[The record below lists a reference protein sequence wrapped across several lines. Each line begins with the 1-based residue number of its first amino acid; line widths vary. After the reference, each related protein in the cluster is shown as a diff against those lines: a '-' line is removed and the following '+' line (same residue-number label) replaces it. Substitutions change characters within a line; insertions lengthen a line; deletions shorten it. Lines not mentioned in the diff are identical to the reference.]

1 MFKILDGRSQFYQWD
16 LDRKLIVEDASINE
30 VHFGN
35 RTDNISL
42 VCEVYE
48 LDGMRV
54 ADVPNILLQENW
66 RINVYAYDI
75 NYTKYDAAFDV
86 VKRSKPADYV
96 YTETEIKNYDEL
108 LERVEQ
114 LENNGISDEAVAA
127 AVEKYLA
134 ANPIEIPVES
144 VNGQTGVVELTAADV
159 GALPVDTVIPD
170 TTGLATE
177 TYVDEKI
184 KNINIPEVDL
194 TGYATETYVQ
204 EQIAAIEVPDNS
216 ITLTS
221 RTTVTDAAVLAQIN
235 SIFTNGLNPAVYI
248 DGKPVVALKIYGTYI
263 YLFVFKDHTNIMD
276 AMEIKYYEIQANS
289 TRAIISSAKT
299 AKINGYATEQYVQEQ
314 IAAIEIPAEAG
325 IKHITITDATELFNL
340 EDGLYIVDNEFT
352 VNTLQGE
359 ITFSGALSVKQNY
372 LNYTFIDYNAYLVY
386 NGGNKTWDYGEYA
399 LVEDI
404 DYLQEQ
410 IDTKVT
416 QEEVDTAISEALANS
431 GFQTE
436 NQVTIKVGNILS
448 GLDYQNRSQ
457 VQTIV
462 ANADID
468 ASQVKHIKGNP
479 TNGYVLESEEYTLQ
493 ELANIFDNQ
502 FKASASILTTAQK
515 SIVDAAIQDAINNIP
530 SGGGSVEE
538 VYVGTETPTDENIKL
553 WVNPEEESSF
563 ALKSEIPDVSSFQTA
578 AQVQAAINT
587 ALSGIKTAEEGTY

>member
-16 LDRKLIVEDASINE
+16 LDRKLIVEDVSINE

-86 VKRSKPADYV
+86 VKRNKPADYV

-108 LERVEQ
+108 LERIEQ
-114 LENNGISDEAVAA
+114 LENNGISDEEVAA

-144 VNGQTGVVELTAADV
+144 VNGQTGAVELTAADV
-159 GALPVDTVIPD
+159 GALPADTVIPD

-177 TYVDEKI
+177 DYVDEKI

-216 ITLTS
+216 IALTS
-221 RTTVTDAAVLAQIN
+221 GTTVTNAETLAQIN
-235 SIFTNGLNPAVYI
+235 TIFTNGLNPAVYV
-248 DGKPVVALKIYGTYI
+248 DGEPVVALKTYGGYI
-263 YLFVFKDHTNIMD
+263 YLFVFKEHATSMD
-276 AMEIKYYEIQANS
+276 VVEIKYYEIYVNS
-289 TRAIISSAKT
+289 NYTRATISSAKT
-299 AKINGYATEQYVQEQ
+299 AKIKGYATEQYVKDA

-325 IKHITITDATELFNL
+325 IKHITITDATELLNL
-340 EDGLYIVDNEFT
+340 EDGFYIVDNEFT

-359 ITFSGALSVKQNY
+359 ATFSGALSVKQDW
-372 LNYTFIDYNAYLVY
+372 LNYTFIAYNTYLWY
-386 NGGNKTWDYGEYA
+386 NDGDETWDYSEYA
-399 LVEDI
+399 FAEDI
-404 DYLQEQ
+404 VNLQEQ

-416 QEEVDTAISEALANS
+416 QEVVDNAINTALANS
-431 GFQTE
+431 GFQT
-436 NQVTIKVGNILS
+436 
-448 GLDYQNRSQ
+448 RPQ

-462 ANADID
+462 TETIPTLDID
-468 ASQVKHIKGNP
+468 APQVKHIKGNP
-479 TNGYVLESEEYTLQ
+479 SSGWVLEGGEYTLQ
-493 ELANIFDNQ
+493 QMADVFDKE
-502 FKASASILTTAQK
+502 FKARANSLTPAQK
-515 SIVDAAIQDAINNIP
+515 NIVDTAIQDAINNIP

-538 VYVGTETPTDENIKL
+538 VYVGTEAPTDENIKL
-553 WVNPEEESSF
+553 WVNPDEESSF

>member
-96 YTETEIKNYDEL
+96 YTETEIKNYDDL
-108 LERVEQ
+108 LKRVEQ

-134 ANPIEIPVES
+134 ANPIEIPVAS
-144 VNGQTGVVELTAADV
+144 VNGQTGAVELTAADV
-159 GALPVDTVIPD
+159 GALPADTVIPD

-177 TYVDEKI
+177 TYV
-184 KNINIPEVDL
+184 
-194 TGYATETYVQ
+194 Q
-204 EQIAAIEVPDNS
+204 EQIAAIDIPDNS
-216 ITLTS
+216 IALTS
-221 RTTVTDAAVLAQIN
+221 GTTVTDADTLAQIN

-248 DGKPVVALKIYGTYI
+248 DGKLVIVLKTYGSYI

-276 AMEIKYYEIQANS
+276 AIEIKYYEIQVS
-289 TRAIISSAKT
+289 PTRATISSAKI
-299 AKINGYATEQYVQEQ
+299 AKINGYATEKYVKDA
-314 IAAIEIPAEAG
+314 IAAIKIPEGAG
-325 IKHITITDATELFNL
+325 IKHITITDATELLNL
-340 EDGLYIVDNEFT
+340 ETGFYVVDNEFT
-352 VNTLQGE
+352 VNTIQGE
-359 ITFSGALSVKQNY
+359 TTFSGTLAVKQDWK
-372 LNYTFIDYNAYLVY
+372 NYTFIDYNAYLKY
-386 NGGNKTWDYGEYA
+386 NNGNGTWDYSEYA
-399 LVEDI
+399 FAEEIVD
-404 DYLQEQ
+404 LQNQ

-416 QEEVDTAISEALANS
+416 QEIVDNAINTALANS

-436 NQVTIKVGNILS
+436 NQVTTKVNNILS
-448 GLDYQNRSQ
+448 GLEYQNRSQ
-457 VQTIV
+457 VQAIV
-462 ANADID
+462 AAADIN

-479 TNGYVLESEEYTLQ
+479 TNGYVLEGEEYTLQ
-493 ELANIFDNQ
+493 ELANVFDNE
-502 FKASASILTTAQK
+502 FKSSASKLTPAQK
-515 SIVDAAIQDAINNIP
+515 SIVDTAIQDAINNIP

-538 VYVGTETPTDENIKL
+538 VYVGTAAPTDGNIKL

-563 ALKSEIPDVSSFQTA
+563 ALKSEIPDVSGFQTA

>member
-96 YTETEIKNYDEL
+96 YTETEIKNYDDL
-108 LERVEQ
+108 LKRVEQ

-144 VNGQTGVVELTAADV
+144 VNGQTGAVELTAADV
-159 GALPVDTVIPD
+159 GALPADTVIPD

-177 TYVDEKI
+177 TYV
-184 KNINIPEVDL
+184 
-194 TGYATETYVQ
+194 Q
-204 EQIAAIEVPDNS
+204 EQIAAIDIPDNS
-216 ITLTS
+216 IALTS
-221 RTTVTDAAVLAQIN
+221 GTTVTDADTLAQIN

-248 DGKPVVALKIYGTYI
+248 DGKLVIVLKTYGSYI

-276 AMEIKYYEIQANS
+276 AIEIKYYEIQVS
-289 TRAIISSAKT
+289 PTRATISSAKI
-299 AKINGYATEQYVQEQ
+299 AKINGYATEKYVKDA
-314 IAAIEIPAEAG
+314 IAAIKIPEGAG
-325 IKHITITDATELFNL
+325 IKHITITDATELLNL
-340 EDGLYIVDNEFT
+340 ETGFYVVDNEFT
-352 VNTLQGE
+352 VNTIQGE
-359 ITFSGALSVKQNY
+359 TTFSGTLAVKQDWK
-372 LNYTFIDYNAYLVY
+372 NYTFIDYNAYLKY
-386 NGGNKTWDYGEYA
+386 NNGNGTWDYSEYA
-399 LVEDI
+399 FAEEIVD
-404 DYLQEQ
+404 LQNQ

-416 QEEVDTAISEALANS
+416 QEIVDNAINTALANS

-436 NQVTIKVGNILS
+436 NQVTTKVNNILS
-448 GLDYQNRSQ
+448 GLEYQNRSQ
-457 VQTIV
+457 VQAIV
-462 ANADID
+462 AAADIN

-479 TNGYVLESEEYTLQ
+479 TNGYVLEGEEYTLQ
-493 ELANIFDNQ
+493 ELANVFDNE
-502 FKASASILTTAQK
+502 FKSSASKLTPAQK
-515 SIVDAAIQDAINNIP
+515 SIVDTAIQDAINNIP

-538 VYVGTETPTDENIKL
+538 VYVGTAAPTDGNIKL

-563 ALKSEIPDVSSFQTA
+563 ALKSEIPDVSGFQTA